1 MKPSL
6 TLQFFIGKLYYTR
19 ISFPPVALTH
29 WILKRCW
36 LESSGQTLFFNHRK
50 LDLTLSDLSKS
61 KSTVSPDK
69 LMGQLGAAS
78 SSVFEAQS
86 LTYSKKSLGIV
97 WIICPREVP
106 WVIRLFLGAVPLG
119 KVWLPLG
126 KCDCPWDFPRANFYR
141 QPLWTFHCLYQILI
155 SSYDKTK
162 GMEFFGIVF
171 GP

>member
-6 TLQFFIGKLYYTR
+6 KLHFFIGKLYYTR

-50 LDLTLSDLSKS
+50 LDLTLS

-86 LTYSKKSLGIV
+86 LTYSKKSLGIL
-97 WIICPREVP
+97 WIICPLEVP
-106 WVIRLFLGAVPLG
+106 WVIRLFLGAVHLG

-126 KCDCPWDFPRANFYR
+126 KCDYPRDLPRKFFYR
-141 QPLWTFHCLYQILI
+141 QPLWTFNCLYQILI